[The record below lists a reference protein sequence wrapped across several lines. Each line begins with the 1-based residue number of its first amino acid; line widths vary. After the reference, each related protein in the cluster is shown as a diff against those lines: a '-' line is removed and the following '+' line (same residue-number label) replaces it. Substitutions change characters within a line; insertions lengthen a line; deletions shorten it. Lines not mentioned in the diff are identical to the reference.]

1 MPVRCKNMASRRRYQ
16 NGDDIGTEKISE
28 RRRYR
33 AGEIYQ
39 ERKDMDQGTMTEQN
53 AHLSNYDKVIET
65 WRKKFLEM
73 DQEALIRKFQLEADE
88 EALYLTYFSHKMRLD
103 RKTGKVTMCE
113 QPERELTFNTV
124 ITIYNLFHYAIEN
137 PAASGKLVPFR
148 EVKRVYPF
156 EAAYRKTILS
166 EFQNTFSGHVEELI
180 TACRKLNGEKMPQGD
195 AGFILPVFPFLKIA
209 VLFWDGDDE
218 FEAQAN
224 MLFDSNITDF
234 LHEENVV
241 GVAADAVYYL
251 TDAAGLEAVSIYG

>member
-1 MPVRCKNMASRRRYQ
+1 
-16 NGDDIGTEKISE
+16 
-28 RRRYR
+28 
-33 AGEIYQ
+33 
-39 ERKDMDQGTMTEQN
+39 MDHGTMTEQN
-53 AHLSNYDKVIET
+53 DNLSNYDKVIET

-88 EALYLTYFSHKMRLD
+88 EALYLPYFSHK
-103 RKTGKVTMCE
+103 
-113 QPERELTFNTV
+113 LTFNTV

>member
-1 MPVRCKNMASRRRYQ
+1 
-16 NGDDIGTEKISE
+16 
-28 RRRYR
+28 
-33 AGEIYQ
+33 
-39 ERKDMDQGTMTEQN
+39 MDQGTMTEQN
-53 AHLSNYDKVIET
+53 DNLSNYDKVIET

-88 EALYLTYFSHKMRLD
+88 KALYLTYFSHKMRLD

-180 TACRKLNGEKMPQGD
+180 TACPLCLYNLNTSTSANK
-195 AGFILPVFPFLKIA
+195 LPVHYFTELLAEALGLK
-209 VLFWDGDDE
+209 
-218 FEAQAN
+218 
-224 MLFDSNITDF
+224 
-234 LHEENVV
+234 EEVQ
-241 GVAADAVYYL
+241 
-251 TDAAGLEAVSIYG
+251 E